1 MNLCSLN
8 KKLLYILIKRNEEV
22 IREKVQ
28 LPKKKEKTTTT
39 TARLKFHA
47 NLHRIKKAKYVF

>member
-22 IREKVQ
+22 ICEKVQ
-28 LPKKKEKTTTT
+28 LPKKKKN
-39 TARLKFHA
+39 TARLQFHA
-47 NLHRIKKAKYVF
+47 KLHRIKKAKYVF